1 MQRSQYLF
9 CLLLG
14 LELINELLTLV
25 LILHI
30 TNKMPFYYPDQHY
43 FKDFFKKI

>member
-9 CLLLG
+9 CLLLC
-14 LELINELLTLV
+14 LELINELLTFV

-30 TNKMPFYYPDQHY
+30 D
-43 FKDFFKKI
+43 

>member
-9 CLLLG
+9 CLHLS

-30 TNKMPFYYPDQHY
+30 D
-43 FKDFFKKI
+43 